1 MKKVMMFASGIIM
14 AGCVSVES
22 TREQLNSKDST
33 AVNQAEE
40 RVYNI
45 GVQGKDP
52 CGINSTWF
60 VPVETPQQVEYVKL
74 LSNPAVL
81 AKIISEGGKSEV
93 VNAAAERFCICHEKA
108 PAAETIVLYFSYI
121 ENKLANLNKDL
132 NEKVKKAITAKTFGK
147 GCVRGNKK

>member
-60 VPVETPQQVEYVKL
+60 VPVETP
-74 LSNPAVL
+74 
-81 AKIISEGGKSEV
+81 
-93 VNAAAERFCICHEKA
+93 
-108 PAAETIVLYFSYI
+108 
-121 ENKLANLNKDL
+121 
-132 NEKVKKAITAKTFGK
+132 
-147 GCVRGNKK
+147 